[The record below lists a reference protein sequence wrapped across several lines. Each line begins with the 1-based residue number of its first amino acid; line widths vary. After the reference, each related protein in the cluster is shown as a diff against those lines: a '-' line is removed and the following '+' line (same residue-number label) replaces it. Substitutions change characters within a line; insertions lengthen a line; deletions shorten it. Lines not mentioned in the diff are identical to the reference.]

1 LRRAP
6 GWARQKKPRS
16 VAVDSTTV
24 VGGLSLCW
32 VSSPITNELSVDQG
46 STLSVNKPP
55 NPDLEATERAAYPSP
70 LTAPSVYSPH
80 RPAARRFRPE
90 SWRSPIRGPWL
101 SSFLGTLLVP
111 AIAVIAMTGFIGHW
125 AWYPDVQGNGTFGPS
140 LFHFPASWPSWS
152 YAATQGTHVIVGL
165 MALPLVL
172 AKLWSVM
179 PKLFQRPV
187 IRNLAGA
194 LERISLLVLVA
205 SVLMEFATGVLLAED
220 FPSSSNFDVIH
231 YYGAWVFGTLFV
243 LHACIK
249 LPVMRRA
256 YRERGVLKPLM
267 QSTAQTAPEPPDHG
281 GLAPTRPADATISR
295 RGLLAL
301 VGGASLAIFAVQA
314 GESIGGPFRSLAL
327 LAPRGRV
334 YGTGPNDFPVT
345 HTAASAEISPA
356 MTGADWRLIV
366 VGARTFSLSRQQL
379 LAMARSTRTLTITC
393 TDGWSTT
400 QHWTGVRLAELARLV
415 QAPEGAIMSA
425 ISLEQAGPVNAKSRF
440 PASLYTD
447 DRSLLA
453 LRVNGVD
460 LSLDHGYPARVIV
473 PNVPGNLN
481 TKWVSE
487 LRFEDA

>member
-1 LRRAP
+1 M
-6 GWARQKKPRS
+6 S
-16 VAVDSTTV
+16 VT
-24 VGGLSLCW
+24 
-32 VSSPITNELSVDQG
+32 
-46 STLSVNKPP
+46 KPP
-55 NPDLEATERAAYPSP
+55 NPNLKATERARLLS
-70 LTAPSVYSPH
+70 LLRGSSFQ
-80 RPAARRFRPE
+80 RSSRLAATRFRPD

-101 SSFLGTLLVP
+101 TSFLGTLLFP
-111 AIAVIAMTGFIGHW
+111 AIAVIALTGFIDHW
-125 AWYPDVQGNGTFGPS
+125 AWYPGLQGNGTFGPA

-152 YAATQGTHVIVGL
+152 YAVTQGTHVTLGL
-165 MALPLVL
+165 MVLPLVL

-187 IRNLAGA
+187 VRNVAGA
-194 LERISLLVLVA
+194 FERISLLALVA

-220 FPSSSNFDVIH
+220 YPSSFNLDGIH

-249 LPVMRRA
+249 LPVIRRA

-267 QSTAQTAPEPPDHG
+267 HSTAQTKPELPDDG
-281 GLAPTRPADATISR
+281 GLAPTNPAAPTISR
-295 RGLLAL
+295 RGLLTML
-301 VGGASLAIFAVQA
+301 GGASLAIFAVQA
-314 GESIGGPFRSLAL
+314 GESIGGPFRRLAL

-345 HTAASAEISPA
+345 HTAASAEVTTAI
-356 MTGADWRLIV
+356 TGADWRVTV
-366 VGARTFSLSRQQL
+366 VGAGTISLSRQQL
-379 LAMARSTRTLTITC
+379 LAMSQSTRTLTITC

-415 QAPEGAIMSA
+415 HAPAGAILTA
-425 ISLEQAGPVNAKSRF
+425 VSLEKSGKLNAQSRF
-440 PASLYTD
+440 PESLYTD

-460 LSLDHGYPARVIV
+460 LSLDHGYPARLIV

-487 LRFEDA
+487 LRFEAA